1 MAEPD
6 AIVWAIGLL
15 IGFWLVFL
23 ILFYIF
29 WPRR

>member
-6 AIVWAIGLL
+6 AIITAMGVML
-15 IGFWLVFL
+15 GFWLML
-23 ILFYIF
+23 LLLFYIF